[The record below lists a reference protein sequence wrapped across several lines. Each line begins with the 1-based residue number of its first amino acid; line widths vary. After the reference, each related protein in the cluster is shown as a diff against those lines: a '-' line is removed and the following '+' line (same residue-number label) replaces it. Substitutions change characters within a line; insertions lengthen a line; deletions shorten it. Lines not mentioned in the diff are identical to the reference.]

1 MWRSFVLKLSL
12 FVMMVVLCV
21 GVPIVNVEGVNWTS
35 PTSATLY
42 SVDMVSPSD
51 GWAVGRYGTIIQWTG
66 SEWVPEF
73 PSAWIL
79 PLIILLSLITV
90 ALSKRRDFTKP
101 KT

>member
-1 MWRSFVLKLSL
+1 
-12 FVMMVVLCV
+12 MVSPSDGWAV
-21 GVPIVNVEGVNWTS
+21 GYMGATVHWNGTHWSNVTS
-35 PTSATLY
+35 PTTSDLF
-42 SVDMVSPSD
+42 SVDMISPSD